1 MSDEM
6 SFSANTVSGQI
17 NQGKEFTA
25 SQNQGNTTT
34 TTVDVSA
41 FFDKLREAL
50 PENVSSE
57 LITPLASEAIRVP
70 LHDAERS
77 NGLLAKITPYGPAI
91 QKALLAFG
99 SGALESLASSNPIV
113 RGTLKAVQALDN

>member
-6 SFSANTVSGQI
+6 SFSASTVSGQI
-17 NQGKEFTA
+17 NQGKDFTT
-25 SQNQGNTTT
+25 SQNQGNTT

-41 FFDKLREAL
+41 FFDKLREVL

-70 LHDAERS
+70 LHDNERAT
-77 NGLLAKITPYGPAI
+77 GLLSKIAPYGPAI
-91 QKALLAFG
+91 QTALLAFG
-99 SGALESLASSNPIV
+99 SGALDALSSSNPVICGV
-113 RGTLKAVQALDN
+113 LAAVKAVRE